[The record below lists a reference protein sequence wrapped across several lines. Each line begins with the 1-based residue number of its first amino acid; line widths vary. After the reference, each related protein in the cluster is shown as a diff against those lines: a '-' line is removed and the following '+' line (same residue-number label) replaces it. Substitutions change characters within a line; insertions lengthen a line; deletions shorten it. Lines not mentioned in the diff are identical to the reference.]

1 MIKRL
6 FTISLTLSILIVFYL
21 SKFKSIELSQ
31 TDHFVIGEATARG
44 ISIGKRI
51 SQYYALILIGIAS
64 FLAFYWIFSRF
75 KTRIRENKLIHLL
88 DGMLPFS
95 CLLLFISC
103 FQPAFIE
110 SAQVSLFFTL
120 LIFVFGFLENL
131 NPSLKNGSTWMVIG
145 LIFTT
150 NYLLFHSAV
159 IGVILAIVMAVLIQF
174 LSFENKKTQ
183 WISGIL
189 ISVPLIVFLGVES
202 TLILNQ
208 RGIFVGSYAYLLIF
222 WALALGF
229 WLYRVV
235 NYRKFS
241 TEKYIFGHLAFIAL
255 IGIGI
260 VQAYSPLLV
269 QLTETFENANM
280 LNPVMQYHFFGEIP
294 IVDNLSSHLVSDFFW
309 EFCYYVLNGYQPDVS
324 MMIYW
329 EFNYILSLLCIYY
342 FLRTVFGNKP
352 AIIIGLLLLPATY
365 YVLTLYFAFAL
376 LPAALLYRY
385 IQSGKPRHFY
395 IFLASVIFIVVWR
408 LDLGISLVSALL
420 LLLPFWFYQ
429 RKTDRKILIKSLL
442 LTALIGGSIALAFVV
457 CCRDQF
463 VQMKGYFGANQAH
476 GLYYLTFDENN
487 IFFLHY
493 VILPIIV
500 VAILIHTAFQYRKS
514 DNRAL
519 EFILILFCLFYLFNL
534 QRGLVRHSFAEQ
546 SDTFISSFAWLI
558 IMLKG
563 WSVIRKNPDT
573 AWSLSAGTLV
583 LSLFPLFLSINNKN
597 GTQNIFQRTVHL
609 SLKDLPKL
617 EEEKINRVLP
627 NPEFSNR
634 NDQIIY
640 FLKTHLKQ
648 DETFIDLSN
657 TPMLYFYS
665 EKNVPSYFNQYLQ
678 NTVTDELLEI
688 NLEELKRMKLPFVVF
703 SQVPEV
709 FFDNIDNIPNKVRH
723 YQLTHFIYAN
733 YEPFAQIG
741 SYRVWKHVNHS
752 CDSTNLLPYPN
763 HPENWNLGL
772 IPYFWKASK
781 NSHFNRSANQYKLT
795 IHENT
800 IHWKAPL
807 SGNTF
812 LELIIQSP
820 KEQAV
825 YFSNP
830 SFNLEIKALTGK
842 HRYRLPLGCS
852 EQLNW
857 YKTDSLNIHTSEKQ
871 IQLKNVHFVRLNPL

>member
-6 FTISLTLSILIVFYL
+6 FTIAFTLSILIVFYL
-21 SKFKSIELSQ
+21 SKFKSVELSSS
-31 TDHFVIGEATARG
+31 DHFVIGEATARG

-51 SQYYALILIGIAS
+51 SNYYSLILIGIAS
-64 FLAFYWIFSRF
+64 FLVFYWIFSRF
-75 KTRIRENKLIHLL
+75 KSTVRENKLLHLL
-88 DGMLPFS
+88 DVLLPFS
-95 CLLLFISC
+95 CLLLLISC
-103 FQPAFIE
+103 FQRTFIE

-131 NPSLKNGSTWMVIG
+131 NASLKNGNTWIVIG

-159 IGVILAIVMAVLIQF
+159 IGAIPAIVILILIQF
-174 LSFENKKTQ
+174 LSFENKILQ

-189 ISVPLIVFLGVES
+189 ISIPLLIFLGVES

-208 RGIFVGSYAYLLIF
+208 RGIFAGSYAYLLIF
-222 WALALGF
+222 WVLVLGF

-235 NYRKFS
+235 NSRKFS
-241 TEKYIFGHLAFIAL
+241 LEKYILSHLAFIAL

-260 VQAYSPLLV
+260 VQAYSPVLV

-294 IVDNLSSHLVSDFFW
+294 IIDNLSSHLVSDFFW

-324 MMIYW
+324 MMMYW
-329 EFNYILSLLCIYY
+329 EFNYILCLLCMYY

-352 AIIIGLLLLPATY
+352 AIIIGLILLPATY
-365 YVLTLYFAFAL
+365 YVLTLYFALAL

-385 IQSGKPRHFY
+385 IQSDKPKHFY
-395 IFLASVIFIVVWR
+395 IFLLSVIFIVIWR

-429 RKTDRKILIKSLL
+429 RKSDRKLLIRSLA
-442 LTALIGGSIALAFVV
+442 LTALIGGTAALAFVT
-457 CCRDQF
+457 CCHDQF
-463 VQMKGYFGANQAH
+463 IQMKGYFGANQAH

-493 VILPIIV
+493 AVLPIVV
-500 VAILIHTAFQYRKS
+500 VAILTHSIFQYRKS
-514 DNRAL
+514 DNHPL
-519 EFILILFCLFYLFNL
+519 EFIIILFCLFYLFNL

-558 IMLKG
+558 LMLKG
-563 WSVIRKNPDT
+563 WALVRKNQYST
-573 AWSLSAGTLV
+573 WSLSAGAV
-583 LSLFPLFLSINNKN
+583 ILSLFPLFLSINNKN

-617 EEEKINRVLP
+617 EKEKINRVLP

-648 DETFIDLSN
+648 NETFIDLSN

-688 NLEELKRMKLPFVVF
+688 NLKELKTKQIPFVVF
-703 SQVPEV
+703 SQIPEV

-723 YQLTHFIYAN
+723 HQLTNFIYSN

-741 SYRVWKHVNHS
+741 SYRIWKQIGHS
-752 CDSTNLLPYPN
+752 CDTTNLLPYPN

-781 NSHFNRSANQYKLT
+781 SSHFNRSANQYKLNLQR
-795 IHENT
+795 NT
-800 IHWKAPL
+800 IHWKTPL

-812 LELIIQSP
+812 LELTIQSP

-830 SFNLEIKALTGK
+830 SFNLEIKALAGK

-857 YKTDSLNIHTSEKQ
+857 YKADSLNIHASEKQ
-871 IQLKNVHFVRLNPL
+871 IQLKNVHFVRLSHK

>member
-21 SKFKSIELSQ
+21 SKFKSIELSS

-51 SQYYALILIGIAS
+51 SNYYSLILIGIAS
-64 FLAFYWIFSRF
+64 FLVFYWILSRF
-75 KTRIRENKLIHLL
+75 KTRIQENNLIHLL
-88 DGMLPFS
+88 DVLLPFS
-95 CLLLFISC
+95 CLLLLISC
-103 FQPAFIE
+103 FQHTFIE

-120 LIFVFGFLENL
+120 LIFIFGFLKNL
-131 NPSLKNGSTWMVIG
+131 NASLKNGNTWIVIG

-159 IGVILAIVMAVLIQF
+159 IGAAPAIVILVLIQF
-174 LSFENKKTQ
+174 LSFENKILQ

-189 ISVPLIVFLGVES
+189 ISIPLLVFLGIES

-208 RGIFVGSYAYLLIF
+208 RGIFADSYAYLLIF
-222 WALALGF
+222 WGLVIGF
-229 WLYRVV
+229 WFYRVV
-235 NYRKFS
+235 NSRKFS
-241 TEKYIFGHLAFIAL
+241 LEKYIFSHLAFIAL

-260 VQAYSPLLV
+260 VQAYSPVLV

-294 IVDNLSSHLVSDFFW
+294 IIDNLSSHLVSDFFW

-324 MMIYW
+324 MMMYW
-329 EFNYILSLLCIYY
+329 EFNYILSLLCMYY

-352 AIIIGLLLLPATY
+352 AILIGLILLPATY

-385 IQSGKPRHFY
+385 IQSNKPKHFY
-395 IFLASVIFIVVWR
+395 IFLLSVIFIVIWR

-429 RKTDRKILIKSLL
+429 RKSDRKLLIRSLAF
-442 LTALIGGSIALAFVV
+442 TALIGGTVALAFVI
-457 CCRDQF
+457 CCHDQF

-493 VILPIIV
+493 AILPIIV
-500 VAILIHTAFQYRKS
+500 VSILIHSIFQYRKS
-514 DNRAL
+514 DNHPL
-519 EFILILFCLFYLFNL
+519 EFIIILFCLFYLFNL

-558 IMLKG
+558 LMLKG
-563 WSVIRKNPDT
+563 WAIIRKNPNPI
-573 AWSLSAGTLV
+573 WSLSAGAAI
-583 LSLFPLFLSINNKN
+583 LSLFPLFFSINNKN

-617 EEEKINRVLP
+617 EKKVINRVLP
-627 NPEFSNR
+627 NPEFSSR
-634 NDQIIY
+634 NDQVIY

-648 DETFIDLSN
+648 NETFIDLSN

-688 NLEELKRMKLPFVVF
+688 NLEELKTKQIPFVVF
-703 SQVPEV
+703 SQIPEV

-723 YQLTHFIYAN
+723 HQLTNFIYTN
-733 YEPFAQIG
+733 YKPFAQIG
-741 SYRVWKHVNHS
+741 SYRVWKHISHF
-752 CDSTNLLPYPN
+752 CDTTNLLPYPN

-781 NSHFNRSANQYKLT
+781 NSHFNRSADQYELDVQK
-795 IHENT
+795 NT
-800 IHWKAPL
+800 IHWEAPL

-812 LELIIQSP
+812 LELIIHSP
-820 KEQAV
+820 KEQSV

-830 SFNLEIKALTGK
+830 SFNLEITALAGK

-857 YKTDSLNIHTSEKQ
+857 YQADSLTFNTSEKQ
-871 IQLKNVHFVRLNPL
+871 IQLKNVHFVRLSHK

>member
-6 FTISLTLSILIVFYL
+6 FTITLTLSILIVFYF
-21 SKFKSIELSQ
+21 SKLKSIELS
-31 TDHFVIGEATARG
+31 TADHFVIGEATARG
-44 ISIGKRI
+44 ISIAKRI
-51 SQYYALILIGIAS
+51 SQYYSLILIGIAS
-64 FLAFYWIFSRF
+64 FAVFYWIFSRF
-75 KTRIRENKLIHLL
+75 KTVIQENKLIHLF

-95 CLLLFISC
+95 CLLLLISC
-103 FQPAFIE
+103 FQTAFIE
-110 SAQVSLFFTL
+110 SAQLSLFFTL
-120 LIFVFGFLENL
+120 LIFVFGFLKNL
-131 NPSLKNGSTWMVIG
+131 NSSLQNGSVWIVIG

-159 IGVILAIVMAVLIQF
+159 IGAVLAIVATLLIQF

-208 RGIFVGSYAYLLIF
+208 RGIFAGSYAYLLIF
-222 WALALGF
+222 WVLVIGF
-229 WLYRVV
+229 WLYRAV
-235 NYRKFS
+235 NSRKFS
-241 TEKYIFGHLAFIAL
+241 LEKYIFGYLAFIAL

-260 VQAYSPLLV
+260 VQAYSPAIL

-280 LNPVMQYHFFGEIP
+280 LNPVMQFHFFGEIP

-309 EFCYYVLNGYQPDVS
+309 EFCYYALNGYQPNVG

-329 EFNYILSLLCIYY
+329 EFNYILSLLCMYY

-385 IQSGKPRHFY
+385 IQSNKPKHFY
-395 IFLASVIFIVVWR
+395 IFLLSVIFIVIWR

-429 RKTDRKILIKSLL
+429 RKADRKLLIKSLL
-442 LTALIGGSIALAFVV
+442 ITALISGAAALAFVV
-457 CCRDQF
+457 FCHDQF
-463 VQMKGYFGANQAH
+463 IQMKGYFGANQAH

-493 VILPIIV
+493 AIIPILV
-500 VAILIHTAFQYRKS
+500 AAILIHSIFQYRNS
-514 DNRAL
+514 DNHPL
-519 EFILILFCLFYLFNL
+519 EFIIILFCLFYLFNL

-558 IMLKG
+558 FLLKA
-563 WSVIRKNPDT
+563 WVFVRKNPNQI
-573 AWSLSAGTLV
+573 WSLSAGAAV

-617 EEEKINRVLP
+617 EKKVINRVIP

-634 NDQIIY
+634 NDQMIY
-640 FLKTHLKQ
+640 FLKTQLKQ
-648 DETFIDLSN
+648 HETFIDLSN

-688 NLEELKRMKLPFVVF
+688 NLKELKTMQIPFVVF
-703 SQVPEV
+703 SQIPEV

-723 YQLTHFIYAN
+723 HQLTSFIYKN
-733 YEPFAQIG
+733 YQPFAQIG
-741 SYRVWKHVNHS
+741 SYRVWKHIGHS
-752 CDSTNLLPYPN
+752 CDSTKFLPYPN

-772 IPYFWKASK
+772 IPYFWKASEK
-781 NSHFNRSANQYKLT
+781 SHFDRSPNQYKLNLQ
-795 IHENT
+795 ESVLR
-800 IHWKAPL
+800 WKAPL

-812 LELIIQSP
+812 LECTIHSP

-825 YFSNP
+825 YFSNA
-830 SFNLEIKALTGK
+830 SFNLEIKALEGK

-857 YKTDSLNIHTSEKQ
+857 YKADSLTIHTSEKQ
-871 IQLKNVHFVRLNPL
+871 IQLKNVHFVRLSQ